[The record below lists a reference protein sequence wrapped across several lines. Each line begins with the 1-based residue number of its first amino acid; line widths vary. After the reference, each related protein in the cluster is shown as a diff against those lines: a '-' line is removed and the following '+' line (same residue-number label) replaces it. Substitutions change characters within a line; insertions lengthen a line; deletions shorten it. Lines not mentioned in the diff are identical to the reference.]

1 MQVGV
6 AIENT
11 EGASTT
17 IREDATSSSSASF
30 FPSFREGKFS
40 SLEAASRLYDE
51 PSLDSRVRSVPT
63 LAMNESGGFDLL
75 ELMVIR

>member
-30 FPSFREGKFS
+30 FPSFRESFP
-40 SLEAASRLYDE
+40 LWRQPPDFDDDE